1 MAPDARV
8 HELMYVSDFGAASV
22 SVYSYPAGKL
32 EGHLRGVV
40 APAGECSDRSGNV
53 FVTEPTAGK
62 IREFAHGGTRPIA
75 VLKDSAP
82 VACSVDPTT
91 GDLAVANQSSQAGPS
106 GVSIF
111 AAAHGAPVKYSAKGF
126 YQHYAVAY
134 DGAGNLFV
142 DGVSRHLKFRLAEL
156 LKNTAAFAAL
166 TVDHQIRVPGNVQ
179 WDGTHL
185 AIGEQGKGRI
195 YRFAIAGGHGTLT
208 STVTLGDAWDPC
220 QFWIAGTTV
229 IAPNFAGKSVG
240 FWNYP
245 DGGAPTKTIDGLDQP
260 FGVTISAL
268 P

>member
-62 IREFAHGGTRPIA
+62 SEFAHGGTRPIA

-82 VACSVDPTT
+82 VACSVHPTT

-179 WDGTHL
+179 WDGTYL

-208 STVTLGDAWDPC
+208 STVTLGDAWDRVS
-220 QFWIAGTTV
+220 F
-229 IAPNFAGKSVG
+229 
-240 FWNYP
+240 
-245 DGGAPTKTIDGLDQP
+245 GLPGQP
-260 FGVTISAL
+260 
-268 P
+268 